1 VEDRGADIRLQGE
14 GIPAG
19 FIGTHD
25 RALDDKGRLV
35 LPSNYRRVFDEA
47 GGGVLA
53 PWDRCVALWTNQEFG
68 GVVEDLRAKVAS
80 GEANRDIVRAFQA
93 AAAEASF
100 DSQGRFVIPVNHR
113 VHAGIVR
120 EVKVIGQG
128 NHVELWSIDAFNQ
141 LQAVQTPQSLSDELQ
156 RLNMF

>member
-1 VEDRGADIRLQGE
+1 VEEKGVEYRSQGE

-25 RALDDKGRLV
+25 RSLDDKGRLV
-35 LPSNYRRVFDEA
+35 LPSGYRRGFDAA

-53 PWDRCVALWTNQEFG
+53 PWDRCIALWTYEEFG
-68 GVVEDLRAKVAS
+68 DVVAELRAKVAS
-80 GEANRDIVRAFQA
+80 GEGNRDVVRSFQA

-100 DSQGRFVIPVNHR
+100 DSQGRFLVPLNHR
-113 VHAGIVR
+113 SHAGIVR
-120 EVKVIGQG
+120 EVKIIGQG
-128 NHVELWSIDAFNQ
+128 NHVELWSLEAFNQ
-141 LQAVQTPQSLSDELQ
+141 LQANQTPQSLSDELQ